1 MKNRKVQALCP
12 LFFSA
17 RIQGLKR
24 SRRWLSLPPLTFR
37 IYF

>member
-12 LFFSA
+12 LFFLA
-17 RIQGLKR
+17 RVQDLKP